1 MISFSLKPDS
11 RGYTYFAIAGFL
23 ASGWRIRQIPERG
36 HLLLNRQLV
45 QLVYAGRTEIIRLM
59 IYKVGGSGRG
69 RSGERRIE
77 ITSTY
82 VGGRLQSEAGVID
95 VLLGYDPETEVFV
108 GFDSRR
114 LHHGGSTE
122 NASAF
127 IDVEGLRL
135 GSVNQIVVLPRSSE
149 LFGLEYHAFFRAAR
163 LGEYIANRSLIH
175 AGTYSGGGR
184 FSGPFKN
191 GKTTISAQA
200 GENVSRGKA
209 VILEE
214 PTGVSRLREPNKR
227 DLESVENGQMER
239 LRSRKITPEQFDVI
253 LRAMTRNG
261 ALGEFIAM
269 EYERKRLVRAGR
281 DNLARMV
288 RWMSKEDVAAGFDI
302 ESFEI
307 DGSQRFIE
315 VKATASAARR
325 FVITRNEWLV
335 AQAKGERYWIYLVT
349 NVNSS
354 PQVVPLQN
362 PIRLELEGHLVRDAN
377 EWVAQLR

>member
-1 MISFSLKPDS
+1 
-11 RGYTYFAIAGFL
+11 
-23 ASGWRIRQIPERG
+23 
-36 HLLLNRQLV
+36 
-45 QLVYAGRTEIIRLM
+45 
-59 IYKVGGSGRG
+59 
-69 RSGERRIE
+69 
-77 ITSTY
+77 
-82 VGGRLQSEAGVID
+82 
-95 VLLGYDPETEVFV
+95 
-108 GFDSRR
+108 
-114 LHHGGSTE
+114 
-122 NASAF
+122 
-127 IDVEGLRL
+127 
-135 GSVNQIVVLPRSSE
+135 
-149 LFGLEYHAFFRAAR
+149 
-163 LGEYIANRSLIH
+163 
-175 AGTYSGGGR
+175 
-184 FSGPFKN
+184 
-191 GKTTISAQA
+191 
-200 GENVSRGKA
+200 
-209 VILEE
+209 
-214 PTGVSRLREPNKR
+214 
-227 DLESVENGQMER
+227 
-239 LRSRKITPEQFDVI
+239 
-253 LRAMTRNG
+253 MTRNG